1 MNLVYWPFLLYFV
14 LVMGTVLAMLVIS
27 FFLGERHHERVTTE
41 PYESGIKPTGSTG
54 IRMTIKFYLV
64 ALFFVIFDVESIF
77 IFAWAIAFRE
87 LGWAGYIEIVI
98 FIFVLLLMLVYL
110 WRTGALDRDGNED
123 KKEPVTVGAAQLSE
137 SIPDVLPMLQ
147 AVDGWQPGR

>member
-1 MNLVYWPFLLYFV
+1 
-14 LVMGTVLAMLVIS
+14 MGTVFAMLVIS
-27 FFLGERHHERVTTE
+27 FFLGERHRERMTTE
-41 PYESGIKPTGSTG
+41 PYESGIKPTGTTG

-77 IFAWAIAFRE
+77 IFAWAVAFRQ

-110 WRTGALDRDGNED
+110 WRTGALDW
-123 KKEPVTVGAAQLSE
+123 A
-137 SIPDVLPMLQ
+137 
-147 AVDGWQPGR
+147 GRSSKRYPRS

>member
-1 MNLVYWPFLLYFV
+1 VYWPFLLYFV
-14 LVMGTVLAMLVIS
+14 LVMGTVFAMLVIS
-27 FFLGERHHERVTTE
+27 FFLGERHRERMTTE
-41 PYESGIKPTGSTG
+41 PYESGIKPTGTTG

-77 IFAWAIAFRE
+77 IFAWAVAFRQ

-110 WRTGALDRDGNED
+110 WRTGALDW
-123 KKEPVTVGAAQLSE
+123 A
-137 SIPDVLPMLQ
+137 
-147 AVDGWQPGR
+147 GRSSKRYPRS

>member
-1 MNLVYWPFLLYFV
+1 MYWPFLLYFV
-14 LVMGTVLAMLVIS
+14 LVMGTVFAMLVIS
-27 FFLGERHHERVTTE
+27 FFLGERHRERMTTE
-41 PYESGIKPTGSTG
+41 PYESGIKPTGTTG

-77 IFAWAIAFRE
+77 IFAWAVAFRQ

-110 WRTGALDRDGNED
+110 WRTGALDW
-123 KKEPVTVGAAQLSE
+123 A
-137 SIPDVLPMLQ
+137 
-147 AVDGWQPGR
+147 GRSSKRYPRS